1 MEEKASGVKYILRY
15 MVIAFLLPFICVVLQ
30 KFIKSD
36 IVDFLL
42 YGIQAASPSI
52 AAIVEIKY
60 FEKRR
65 FDDYFNIN
73 ISKMAIIVPLLLACV
88 TMMFSKIIYAFIVG
102 DSIIISGL
110 SVKRWIVV
118 SWALIAEEVG
128 WRGFLETSLRTIIK
142 KSALATFIT
151 GIIWSCWHY
160 HYFIQNGI
168 EIPILL
174 FVVGAV
180 AESFIYS
187 YLLIFTNRN
196 LLSAMTYHFSWNL
209 FLHLFLINPSDN
221 NGSLIP
227 YIVVVLFEIVIV
239 LFMFFITRSKW
250 NIVNKGKAR

>member
-1 MEEKASGVKYILRY
+1 MEDKASGVKCVLRY
-15 MVIAFLLPFICVVLQ
+15 MVIAFILPFICVVLQ
-30 KFIKSD
+30 NSIKND
-36 IVDFLL
+36 IADFLL

-52 AAIVEIKY
+52 AAIVEIKF
-60 FEKRR
+60 FEKKR
-65 FDDYFNIN
+65 FEDYFNIN
-73 ISKMAIIVPLLLACV
+73 ISKRAIIVPLLAACV
-88 TMMFSKIIYAFIVG
+88 TMMFSKIIYAVIVG

-110 SVKRWIVV
+110 SVKRWIIVL
-118 SWALIAEEVG
+118 WAFIAEEAG
-128 WRGFLETSLRTIIK
+128 WRGFLEPSLRTIIK
-142 KSALATFIT
+142 KSSLAVFIT

-187 YLLIFTNRN
+187 YLLMFTNRN

-209 FLHLFLINPSDN
+209 FLHLFLINPGYN

-227 YIVVVLFEIVIV
+227 YIVVVIFEIVIV
-239 LFMFFITRSKW
+239 LIMFFITGSKW
-250 NIVNKGKAR
+250 NIVNKEG